1 MTILAGTAEGVIPEG
16 TWTIDPAHS
25 TVEFAVRHLGLAT
38 VKGRATKVSGTITGG
53 AEPAIEGVVE
63 ASSLTTFDETRD
75 GHLQSP
81 DFLDA
86 GRFPT
91 LRFHSTRVE
100 AKGDALVVA
109 GELTIRGVTRPVV
122 LEGRFSGRGSD
133 PFGNERIGIELQGT
147 IDRTAFGVSWNA
159 PVPGGGFL
167 LPDEIPVW
175 ASFSA
180 VRSG

>member
-1 MTILAGTAEGVIPEG
+1 MAILTETPAAVLPAG

-38 VKGRATKVSGTITGG
+38 VKGRATRVSGTITGG
-53 AEPAIEGVVE
+53 AEPSIEGVVE
-63 ASSLTTFDETRD
+63 AAGLTTFDETRD
-75 GHLQSP
+75 SHLQSP
-81 DFLDA
+81 DFFDA
-86 GRFPT
+86 VRFPE
-91 LRFHSTRVE
+91 LRFRSTRV
-100 AKGDALVVA
+100 AADDDARAVA

-122 LEGRFSGRGSD
+122 LQGRVVGARTD
-133 PFGNERIGIELQGT
+133 PAGNERLGVELSTT

-167 LPDEIPVW
+167 LPNEIPVT
-175 ASFSA
+175 ASLSA